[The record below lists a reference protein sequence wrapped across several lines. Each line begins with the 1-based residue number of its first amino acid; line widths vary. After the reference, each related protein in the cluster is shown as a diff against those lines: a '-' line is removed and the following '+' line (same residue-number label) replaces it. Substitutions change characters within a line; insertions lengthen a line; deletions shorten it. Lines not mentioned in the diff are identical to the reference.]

1 MGQASLVFSKAVV
14 SGPQP
19 LYSAWGLPAEAFSAS
34 GARRRHKDVGARMSW
49 AEHRIGLIH
58 VTNVSTIFLRFQGGR
73 NNVEVNF
80 LPSWIHGSF
89 FEASLREFHC
99 C

>member
-19 LYSAWGLPAEAFSAS
+19 LYSVWGLPAEAFSAS
-34 GARRRHKDVGARMSW
+34 GARRRHKDVGTRMFW
-49 AEHRIGLIH
+49 AEHGIGLIH
-58 VTNVSTIFLRFQGGR
+58 VSTIFLPFQGGR

-80 LPSWIHGSF
+80 LPSCIII
-89 FEASLREFHC
+89 
-99 C
+99 